1 MKQII
6 NASTHN
12 DIPFQ
17 LTITLLERDLKEVCK
32 DNISEPSSNILDVDT
47 DSFILLKGYI
57 HICITSQIRK
67 QHNFV
72 FRVKVQIG
80 TEVLTFAITG
90 AIIASRSALN
100 VEEIFL
106 LGLQPPLKV
115 LCFPII
121 DFFLK
126 LYQQPQIFK

>member
-57 HICITSQIRK
+57 HTSQIRK
-67 QHNFV
+67 QHHFV
-72 FRVKVQIG
+72 FRVKVQIR